1 MPPRPPHLRIVV
13 VLAALLSPLP
23 GLAQADTTGLT
34 LAEADK
40 RLLEANPA
48 ILQARAAVAG
58 ARAGIDMAGARP
70 NPQLSVGVTSTD
82 PGARHSGGYWKRP
95 TDNVLRMDQL
105 FERGDKRELRLQ
117 AAGSNLSA
125 STAELANTIRL
136 ARIEL
141 ANAWLDLRAAREI
154 RRIADENATLARRAS
169 EAAEL
174 RGKAGDLA
182 GMDVARFSA
191 DAARVANDA
200 LQAELDLARARIA
213 LALLL
218 GQRDAPD
225 SLNTSDDWPGPEAA
239 PTPAAGGENSAERP
253 DILAARRRVEQAGAL
268 RELARAQRSR
278 DVSIGVQY
286 EHVPANSNSNTSE
299 SSYGLS
305 VSVPL
310 LLGNDYRGD
319 IARSEADYTAAEQQ
333 LSATRAFV
341 SSEKNRLGAEY
352 AARQS
357 RYQRVAQIVLPAAE
371 RAGRGADIAIQK
383 GGMSLTDYL
392 DTQRSLR
399 AARIEAIQARADL
412 ARAALLLRLAGDTP

>member
-1 MPPRPPHLRIVV
+1 MTPRTPHLRIVV

-23 GLAQADTTGLT
+23 GLAQADATGLT
-34 LAEADK
+34 LAEAEK

-70 NPQLSVGVTSTD
+70 NPQLTVGVTSTD

-154 RRIADENATLARRAS
+154 RRIADENAALARRAS

-200 LQAELDLARARIA
+200 LQAELDLSRARIA

-218 GQRDAPD
+218 GNRVAPD
-225 SLNTSDDWPGPEAA
+225 SLNTSDDWPSPEAA
-239 PTPAAGGENSAERP
+239 PAPAAADENSAERP
-253 DILAARRRVEQAGAL
+253 DLLAARRRVEQAGAL

-286 EHVPANSNSNTSE
+286 EHVPANSNSGVSE

-310 LLGNDYRGD
+310 FLGNDYRGD
-319 IARSEADYTAAEQQ
+319 IARSEADYNAAEQQ
-333 LSATRAFV
+333 LIATHAFV
-341 SSEKNRLGAEY
+341 SSEKTRLGAEY

-357 RYQRVAQIVLPAAE
+357 RYQRVAEIVLPAAE

-412 ARAALLLRLAGDTP
+412 ARAALMLRLAGDTP